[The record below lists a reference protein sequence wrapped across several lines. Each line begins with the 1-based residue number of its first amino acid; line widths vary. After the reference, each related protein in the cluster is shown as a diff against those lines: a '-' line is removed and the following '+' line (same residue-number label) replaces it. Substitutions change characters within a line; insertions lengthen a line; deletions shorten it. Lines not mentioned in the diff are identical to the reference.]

1 MPFYEYRC
9 QSCQR
14 EVTHRLK
21 MSEMDDPPPCK
32 ECGSAD
38 LKKLVSLPSGAIFK
52 GDGWASKNNRIRTQ
66 MRKKNQ
72 RLTQKQNEM
81 KRDAPSVSLVP
92 NVGGERTESWSDAAK
107 LARDQG
113 KKTSGYER
121 LARKEK
127 SNK

>member
-9 QSCQR
+9 QSCQT
-14 EVTHRLK
+14 EVTHLLK
-21 MSEMDDPPPCK
+21 MSEMHNPPPCK
-32 ECGSAD
+32 ECGSGD
-38 LKKLVSLPSGAIFK
+38 LKKLVSRTSVIFK
-52 GDGWASKNNRIRTQ
+52 GDGWASKNNRIRNQ

-81 KRDAPSVSLVP
+81 KRDAPSVNLVP

-107 LARDQG
+107 LARDKG
-113 KKTSGYER
+113 KDTSGYDK